1 MLLGTNTAYDFI
13 KDVYEKGK
21 DNIHVDKVQK
31 QEQEQKQER
40 CTVFEQ
46 MLRTSEQK
54 HTKKV
59 TKTDFWR
66 N

>member
-31 QEQEQKQER
+31 QEQE
-40 CTVFEQ
+40 
-46 MLRTSEQK
+46 
-54 HTKKV
+54 
-59 TKTDFWR
+59 
-66 N
+66 